1 MEITLTRF
9 GICDENNKIKEII
22 HVRSQSMK
30 GTITFAYKYV
40 SPNMLKNIIGIM
52 KKCRL

>member
-9 GICDENNKIKEII
+9 GICDENNEVKEII
-22 HVRSQSMK
+22 HVNSQSMK

-40 SPNMLKNIIGIM
+40 
-52 KKCRL
+52 KKYYWDYEKMQI